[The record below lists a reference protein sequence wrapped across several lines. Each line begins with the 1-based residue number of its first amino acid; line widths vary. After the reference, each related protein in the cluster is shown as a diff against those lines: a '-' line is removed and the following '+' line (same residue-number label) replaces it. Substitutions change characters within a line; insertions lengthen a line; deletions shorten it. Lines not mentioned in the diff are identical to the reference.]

1 MFGLVLGQEGW
12 LYRLLLLL
20 HIICAIVGF
29 GSVVLN
35 GMYAMQSQKRPG
47 PAGRAVS
54 EANYAVSMVAE
65 KFIYAVPVFGIA
77 IVLASKSQYSFSNTW
92 VWLSLVLYVVALGLS
107 HSIVLPGARRI
118 NALLLEMESGAP
130 QAGPPPQVAQ
140 VEAIGK
146 KLAGT
151 STVLHLM
158 LIVMLVLMIWKP
170 GS

>member
-1 MFGLVLGQEGW
+1 MVGLVLGQEGW
-12 LYRLLLLL
+12 LYRLFLLF

-29 GSVVLN
+29 GSVIFN
-35 GMYAMQSQKRPG
+35 GLYAMESQKRPG

-54 EANYAVSMVAE
+54 EANFAVSMIAE

-77 IVLASKSQYSFSNTW
+77 LVLASKSQFSFSTTW

-107 HSIVLPGARRI
+107 HSIVLPGAKRI
-118 NALLLEMESGAP
+118 NALLLEMESAQP
-130 QAGPPPQVAQ
+130 QGGPPPQVAQ
-140 VEAIGK
+140 VQAIGK
-146 KLAGT
+146 KLGGT
-151 STVLHLM
+151 SAVLHLL